1 MMHQKQPIAKLILLL
16 VASSIFA
23 NAQTKEELFKRGLE
37 CKKENNINEALSC
50 FQQLLKSDSTN
61 IEFLTYSSM
70 FYSKKGNEFSDKK
83 TRQAYFNT
91 GLYLAK
97 KALALDA
104 SFADSHYC
112 TALALG
118 RINEFTDT
126 QTKIANSKE
135 IKRYIDETL
144 KLNPAHA
151 GAYHILGRWNRTIA
165 NFGNVER
172 MMINSLY
179 GGVPKGAT
187 LQGAL
192 DAFIKAVAFEPEFKL
207 HQYEL
212 AQTYLDMGKK
222 INAKVWFQ
230 KALKIKSN
238 NQSDLLINE
247 KCLKALEALK

>member
-1 MMHQKQPIAKLILLL
+1 MMYQKQPIAKLLLLL

-37 CKKENNINEALSC
+37 CKKENNINEALLC

-104 SFADSHYC
+104 SFTDSHYC
-112 TALALG
+112 MALALG

-126 QTKIANSKE
+126 QT
-135 IKRYIDETL
+135 
-144 KLNPAHA
+144 
-151 GAYHILGRWNRTIA
+151 
-165 NFGNVER
+165 
-172 MMINSLY
+172 
-179 GGVPKGAT
+179 
-187 LQGAL
+187 
-192 DAFIKAVAFEPEFKL
+192 
-207 HQYEL
+207 
-212 AQTYLDMGKK
+212 
-222 INAKVWFQ
+222 
-230 KALKIKSN
+230 
-238 NQSDLLINE
+238 
-247 KCLKALEALK
+247 

>member
-1 MMHQKQPIAKLILLL
+1 
-16 VASSIFA
+16 
-23 NAQTKEELFKRGLE
+23 
-37 CKKENNINEALSC
+37 
-50 FQQLLKSDSTN
+50 
-61 IEFLTYSSM
+61 M

-112 TALALG
+112 MALALG

-212 AQTYLDMGKK
+212 AQAYLDMGKK